1 MHFFSLKT
9 EQTPEAQGSSDDSG
23 FGHSGDGDSSS
34 ITYKCLEEGIYD
46 NPNSYQLP
54 NDYGS
59 YTKRADEGNNFSA
72 VLYSNSLYTIGFR
85 RQYGYHHQ
93 QNSSPRYN

>member
-1 MHFFSLKT
+1 VHYFSLKT

-23 FGHSGDGDSSS
+23 LGPSGDGDSSS
-34 ITYKCLEEGIYD
+34 IAYKYIEESIYD
-46 NPNSYQLP
+46 DPTSCQLP
-54 NDYGS
+54 KDYGS

-72 VLYSNSLYTIGFR
+72 VLHSNSLYTIGFR
-85 RQYGYHHQ
+85 QQHGYHHQ

>member
-23 FGHSGDGDSSS
+23 VGHSGDGDSSS
-34 ITYKCLEEGIYD
+34 ITFKDIEESIYD
-46 NPNSYQLP
+46 DPSSCQLP
-54 NDYGS
+54 KNYGS

-72 VLYSNSLYTIGFR
+72 VLHFSSLYTIGFR
-85 RQYGYHHQ
+85 Q
-93 QNSSPRYN
+93 QVWIPPSTKLIAKI